1 MILQPE
7 AYTNQ
12 TPSRQKNVEQSKTFS
27 SDEDI
32 EIAVN
37 IPDTP
42 KKSLLVNGTPT
53 KTNPFPRLAVPRSAK
68 ELLQKILSQKKL
80 IDYIKDKLERM

>member
-7 AYTNQ
+7 ANTNQ
-12 TPSRQKNVEQSKTFS
+12 TPSRKKNVEEQSKTFS

-42 KKSLLVNGTPT
+42 KKSLIVNGTPT
-53 KTNPFPRLAVPRSAK
+53 KSNPFPRLAVPRSAK
-68 ELLQKILSQKKL
+68 ELLQ
-80 IDYIKDKLERM
+80 

>member
-7 AYTNQ
+7 AYTIQ
-12 TPSRQKNVEQSKTFS
+12 TPSRQKNVEQQSKTFS
-27 SDEDI
+27 SDEDT

-68 ELLQKILSQKKL
+68 ELLHKILSQK
-80 IDYIKDKLERM
+80 IVN